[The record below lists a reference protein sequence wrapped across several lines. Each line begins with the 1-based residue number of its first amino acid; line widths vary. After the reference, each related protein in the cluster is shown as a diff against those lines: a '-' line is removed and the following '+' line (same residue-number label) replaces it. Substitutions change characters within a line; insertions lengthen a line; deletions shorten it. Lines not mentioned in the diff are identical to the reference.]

1 MKAMEELNVLKK
13 EVETLNNKFV
23 ELNEENLE
31 QVRGGEQILTKE
43 MLIKDKRRAFVMEK
57 RKIYSEQLKNGEITR
72 DVYDRLIDILN
83 QAVQN
88 L

>member
-1 MKAMEELNVLKK
+1 MKAMEELNALKE

-43 MLIKDKRRAFVMEK
+43 MLIKDKKRAFVMEK

>member
-1 MKAMEELNVLKK
+1 MKAMEELNVLKE
-13 EVETLNNKFV
+13 EVETLNNKFM

-43 MLIKDKRRAFVMEK
+43 MLIKDKKRAFVMEK

-72 DVYDRLIDILN
+72 DMYDRLIEILN

>member
-1 MKAMEELNVLKK
+1 MKAMEELNVLKE
-13 EVETLNNKFV
+13 EVESLNNKLV

-43 MLIKDKRRAFVMEK
+43 MLIKDKKRAFVMEK

>member
-1 MKAMEELNVLKK
+1 MKAMEELNVLKE
-13 EVETLNNKFV
+13 EVESLNNKLV

-43 MLIKDKRRAFVMEK
+43 MLIKDKKRAFVMEK

-72 DVYDRLIDILN
+72 DMYDRLIEILN

>member
-1 MKAMEELNVLKK
+1 MGKYCK
-13 EVETLNNKFV
+13 TGRRI
-23 ELNEENLE
+23 ENLE

-43 MLIKDKRRAFVMEK
+43 MLIKDKKHAFVMEK
-57 RKIYSEQLKNGEITR
+57 RKIYSEQLKNGEITK

>member
-1 MKAMEELNVLKK
+1 MKAMEELNVLKE
-13 EVETLNNKFV
+13 EVESLNNKLV

-43 MLIKDKRRAFVMEK
+43 MLIKDKKRAFVMEK
-57 RKIYSEQLKNGEITR
+57 RKIYSEQLKNGEITK

>member
-1 MKAMEELNVLKK
+1 MKAMEELNVLKE

-43 MLIKDKRRAFVMEK
+43 MLIKDKKRAFVMEK
-57 RKIYSEQLKNGEITR
+57 RKIYSEQLKNGEITK

>member
-1 MKAMEELNVLKK
+1 MKAMEELNVLKE

-43 MLIKDKRRAFVMEK
+43 MLIKDKKRAFVMEK

>member
-1 MKAMEELNVLKK
+1 MKAMEELNILKE

-43 MLIKDKRRAFVMEK
+43 MLIKDKKRAFVMEK

>member
-1 MKAMEELNVLKK
+1 MKAMEELNVLKE
-13 EVETLNNKFV
+13 EVETLNNKFM

-43 MLIKDKRRAFVMEK
+43 MLIKDKKRAFVMEK
-57 RKIYSEQLKNGEITR
+57 RKIYSEQLKNGEITK